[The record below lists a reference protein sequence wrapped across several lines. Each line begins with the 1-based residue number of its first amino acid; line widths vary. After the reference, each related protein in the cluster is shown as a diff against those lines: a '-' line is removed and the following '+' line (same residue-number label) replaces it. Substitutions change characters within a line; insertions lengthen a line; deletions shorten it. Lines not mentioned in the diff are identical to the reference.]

1 LQGTLCTSGNGRG
14 VVVLTGDSTV
24 FGRIAQLTS
33 ERPKVARTLQKDIL
47 HLVMVILL
55 AALMVTLLVII
66 VWATWLRHDHPHFLT
81 TPGLIIAIVSV
92 SVALIP
98 EGSFPSLHD

>member
-1 LQGTLCTSGNGRG
+1 
-14 VVVLTGDSTV
+14 
-24 FGRIAQLTS
+24 
-33 ERPKVARTLQKDIL
+33 
-47 HLVMVILL
+47 
-55 AALMVTLLVII
+55 MVTLLVII

-98 EGSFPSLHD
+98 EGFFPSLHD